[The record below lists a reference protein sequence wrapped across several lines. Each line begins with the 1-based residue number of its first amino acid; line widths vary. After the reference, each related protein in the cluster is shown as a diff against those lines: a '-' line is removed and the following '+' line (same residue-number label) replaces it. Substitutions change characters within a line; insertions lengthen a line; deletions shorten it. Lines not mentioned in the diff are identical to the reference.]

1 MKKEKTNNRINVPG
15 VTFGNKKFGILMKEN
30 DDIRIAEAA
39 FFPDPPSYWKKIPNA
54 MRYLGKDAD
63 EWSRGWIFSGIRVIA
78 SAGTFDGREWLHVSF
93 SRERRL
99 PDYKDLQ
106 LVRKDFIGT
115 DKKAIMVFPE
125 ESHYVNIHQNC
136 LHLWYSAEN
145 PLPDFDGYIP
155 GIGKSI

>member
-1 MKKEKTNNRINVPG
+1 MKKDG
-15 VTFGNKKFGILMKEN
+15 
-30 DDIRIAEAA
+30 DIRIADAA
-39 FFPDPPSYWKKIPNA
+39 FFPNPPDYWKKIPNA
-54 MRYLGKDAD
+54 MWLLGMDTD
-63 EWSRGWIFSGIRVIA
+63 EWSGVWIFDGIMVIA

-93 SRERRL
+93 SRKSRL

-115 DKKAIMVFPE
+115 DKKAVMVFPE
-125 ESHYVNIHQNC
+125 ESHYVDIAKNC

-145 PLPDFDGYIP
+145 PLPDFDGYVP